1 MHCRKGEEVSSSL
14 VESFRVDLG
23 DFIGVESCVD
33 FRTDLSLLEK
43 EIISDRRINNLC
55 RRRNG
60 HDDRDSG
67 NKKIKEKAEEYPPPI
82 PWLARNGN
90 LPSSQ
95 MPWVM
100 KKYNMDDG
108 RLIIREEKVKRH
120 EYFQAHRSNGRL
132 TLCLVPS
139 LPTLDFPDDDADD
152 VDDDDDVVDADVM
165 TTTEEILNLNLN
177 LNQNPNPNPNLNKS
191 GREEKEDTTTPSTT
205 SSDELLCMEISDGE
219 CYYESVKRNSSVFC
233 NGIAGLV

>member
-14 VESFRVDLG
+14 VESFGVDLG
-23 DFIGVESCVD
+23 DFIGIESCVD

-55 RRRNG
+55 RGRR
-60 HDDRDSG
+60 DDDHDSG

-139 LPTLDFPDDDADD
+139 LPTLDFHDDDA
-152 VDDDDDVVDADVM
+152 DDDDDVVDADVM
-165 TTTEEILNLNLN
+165 TTTEILNLNLN
-177 LNQNPNPNPNLNKS
+177 LNQSRNLNES
-191 GREEKEDTTTPSTT
+191 DREEKEDTTTSSTT
-205 SSDELLCMEISDGE
+205 SPDEPFCMEISDGE
-219 CYYESVKRNSSVFC
+219 CYYKSVKRNSSVFR
-233 NGIAGLV
+233 NGIAGVV

>member
-14 VESFRVDLG
+14 VESFGVDLG

-55 RRRNG
+55 RGRR
-60 HDDRDSG
+60 DDDHDSG

-139 LPTLDFPDDDADD
+139 LPTLDFHDDDA
-152 VDDDDDVVDADVM
+152 DDDDVVDADVM
-165 TTTEEILNLNLN
+165 TTTEILNLNLN
-177 LNQNPNPNPNLNKS
+177 LNQSRNLNES
-191 GREEKEDTTTPSTT
+191 DREEKEDTTTSSTT
-205 SSDELLCMEISDGE
+205 SPDEPFCMEI
-219 CYYESVKRNSSVFC
+219 YKSVKRNSSVFC
-233 NGIAGLV
+233 NGIAGVV